1 MAYTKIH
8 AVTATVGKAVDYI
21 CDTDKTDGSVLI
33 SSYGCSP
40 RTASFDF
47 QFSLSKT
54 SQADKNKAY
63 HLIQSFSPGEVSYE
77 EAHQIGNELA
87 EKLLENKY

>member
-21 CDTDKTDGSVLI
+21 CNPDKTDGSILI

-40 RTASFDF
+40 QTAVYDF
-47 QFSLSKT
+47 KFALSKT
-54 SQADKNKAY
+54 DPADPNKAY
-63 HLIQSFSPGEVSYE
+63 HLVQSFDQMNVRTGY
-77 EAHQIGNELA
+77 
-87 EKLLENKY
+87 